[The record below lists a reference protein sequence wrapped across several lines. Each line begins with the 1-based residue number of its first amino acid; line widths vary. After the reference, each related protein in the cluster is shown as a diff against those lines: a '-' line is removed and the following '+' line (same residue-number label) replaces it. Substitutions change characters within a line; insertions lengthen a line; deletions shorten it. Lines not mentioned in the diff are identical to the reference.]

1 MPWTNVTSG
10 EEINRCVILARCGR
24 FTVTELCEQF
34 GISRETGYKH
44 LERYAALVLA
54 GLQPRSHRPHH
65 SPQRTDEA
73 VEALI
78 LAERRA
84 RRIVVYRRRRPA
96 RRRRERTGLLDRAH
110 PPRRPEPPTGPDDQS
125 HPPAAADPT
134 DRAADTAQA
143 ASRLTTCQPKHTS
156 LPEKTL
162 KTLF

>member
-44 LERYAALVLA
+44 LERYAALGLA

-78 LAERRA
+78 LAERWA
-84 RRIVVYRRRRPA
+84 RRIVVYRRRRPRHFFPVA
-96 RRRRERTGLLDRAH
+96 
-110 PPRRPEPPTGPDDQS
+110 
-125 HPPAAADPT
+125 
-134 DRAADTAQA
+134 
-143 ASRLTTCQPKHTS
+143 
-156 LPEKTL
+156 
-162 KTLF
+162 